1 MNQRT
6 SALKALHNGLPDE
19 LRAGL
24 VQALDSLALQG
35 ENALDGLLVAPD
47 GDGLATVWVQ
57 CLPGRTAA
65 VWPPPGDCSA
75 SHALLDEAGRFLD
88 EQEISLAQVLLSTQ
102 AEGIAKL
109 LSSSGFQHL
118 TDLQYLFVDE
128 QRLPANEPKNTLH
141 FEPAAGEQPDRLC
154 RLVEQTYQGTCD
166 CPAINGVRT
175 MQDVLTGYQAT
186 GIYDPQQWY
195 FVQHQQQDVGVLL
208 LNQHPPGMNWELV
221 YMGVIPTARGNGFGW
236 QIANYA
242 QWKAGQGGAERLV
255 LAVDEA
261 NEPALAMY
269 ARAGFIAWDRRRIF
283 ARLQKG
289 AVFFTSE

>member
-1 MNQRT
+1 
-6 SALKALHNGLPDE
+6 
-19 LRAGL
+19 
-24 VQALDSLALQG
+24 VQALYSLAPQG
-35 ENALDGLLVAPD
+35 ESALDGLLVAPD
-47 GDGLATVWVQ
+47 GDGLAAVWVQ
-57 CLPGRTAA
+57 RLPGLTAA
-65 VWPPPGDCSA
+65 VWPPPVDCSA
-75 SHALLDEAGRFLD
+75 SQALLHEAGKFLD
-88 EQEISLAQVLLSTQ
+88 EQEITLAQVLLSTQ

-109 LSSSGFQHL
+109 LSSNGFRHL
-118 TDLQYLFVDE
+118 ADLQYLMVDG
-128 QRLPANEPKNTLH
+128 QPFPANEPENTLH

-154 RLVEQTYQGTCD
+154 HLVEQTYQGTRD
-166 CPAINGVRT
+166 CPAIHGVRT
-175 MQDVLTGYQAT
+175 MQDVLAGYRAT
-186 GIYDPQQWY
+186 GSYDPQQWF

-208 LNQHPPGMNWELV
+208 LNQHPPGKNWELV

-289 AVFFTSE
+289 AVFSTTE